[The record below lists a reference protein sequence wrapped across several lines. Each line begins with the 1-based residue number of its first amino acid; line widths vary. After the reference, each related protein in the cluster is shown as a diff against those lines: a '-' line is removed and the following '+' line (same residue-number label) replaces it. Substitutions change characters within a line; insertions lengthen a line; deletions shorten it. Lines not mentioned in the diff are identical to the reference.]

1 MSTRYSIPHLSESDG
16 SVILQSYS
24 VMMRYNK
31 GSLCEVSRSPHPH
44 AHTYMH
50 THTHSQWSLYGTET
64 FYPLSVKKKLNKII
78 QIRDI
83 KNITFGS
90 PLCQQGLLWGWT
102 SRPTWQEQDWT
113 SIVMYSSTLPW
124 YQWELFSHSGHQWG
138 RARWHFTSPFPWCH
152 WIGKGKQQGG
162 SELSSYFTL

>member
-31 GSLCEVSRSPHPH
+31 GSLCDVSRSPHPH

-64 FYPLSVKKKLNKII
+64 FYPLSVKKNWTRLYRSEISRTSLSVLHCVSKACYEAEPPDPPGRNKTE
-78 QIRDI
+78 QALWC
-83 KNITFGS
+83 TVLPS
-90 PLCQQGLLWGWT
+90 PGISENFSPTVVISEVGQDGTSLL
-102 SRPTWQEQDWT
+102 
-113 SIVMYSSTLPW
+113 
-124 YQWELFSHSGHQWG
+124 
-138 RARWHFTSPFPWCH
+138 PFPGV
-152 WIGKGKQQGG
+152 IG
-162 SELSSYFTL
+162 